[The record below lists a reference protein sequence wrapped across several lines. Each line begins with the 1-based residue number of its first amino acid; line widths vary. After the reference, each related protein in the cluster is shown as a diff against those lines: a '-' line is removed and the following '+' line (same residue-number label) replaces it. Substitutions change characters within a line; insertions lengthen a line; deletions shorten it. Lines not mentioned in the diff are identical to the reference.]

1 MRTSEAVASILADK
15 GRSKRS
21 LALELGIS
29 PPALELGISP
39 PALEHRL
46 SASPRIDTVAG
57 MMAALGYDVVAV
69 PSGTDVE
76 GSFRLDS

>member
-1 MRTSEAVASILADK
+1 MRTSEAVARILADK

-21 LALELGIS
+21 L
-29 PPALELGISP
+29 ALELGISP

>member
-1 MRTSEAVASILADK
+1 MSWRLAQPPP
-15 GRSKRS
+15 S
-21 LALELGIS
+21 LL
-29 PPALELGISP
+29 
-39 PALEHRL
+39 LEHRL